1 MFSLFAES
9 FNNKIKKKKR
19 KEAQITFYFTFIAH
33 IYIYILNNL
42 PEEVNRS
49 WKENGIEILLRVEL
63 VNPSRDALININK
76 TNLNEL
82 ARRRTSTRMQAD
94 SGLQGG
100 RPGSEIVDGGAR
112 PARSDSRARSEK
124 GIEEIGQEAEGGW
137 FSVRLQRQTI
147 GQRA

>member
-9 FNNKIKKKKR
+9 FNNKTKKKKR
-19 KEAQITFYFTFIAH
+19 STNNILLYFH
-33 IYIYILNNL
+33 RSYIYILNNL

-49 WKENGIEILLRVEL
+49 WKENGIEILRVEL
-63 VNPSRDALININK
+63 VDPSRDALININK

>member
-1 MFSLFAES
+1 MFSLSAES
-9 FNNKIKKKKR
+9 FNNKTKKKKKR
-19 KEAQITFYFTFIAH
+19 STNNILLYFH
-33 IYIYILNNL
+33 RSYIYILNNL

-63 VNPSRDALININK
+63 VDPSRDALININK

-94 SGLQGG
+94 FGLQGG
-100 RPGSEIVDGGAR
+100 RPGSEIVNGGAR

>member
-9 FNNKIKKKKR
+9 FNNKTKKKKR
-19 KEAQITFYFTFIAH
+19 NTNNILLYFH
-33 IYIYILNNL
+33 RSYIYILNNL

-49 WKENGIEILLRVEL
+49 WKENGIEILRVEL
-63 VNPSRDALININK
+63 VDPSRDALININK

>member
-9 FNNKIKKKKR
+9 FNNKTKKKKKR
-19 KEAQITFYFTFIAH
+19 NTNNILLYFH
-33 IYIYILNNL
+33 RSYIYIYILNNL

-49 WKENGIEILLRVEL
+49 WKENGIEILRVEL
-63 VNPSRDALININK
+63 VDPSRDALININK

-112 PARSDSRARSEK
+112 PARSDSRARSEE

>member
-9 FNNKIKKKKR
+9 FNNKTKKKKR
-19 KEAQITFYFTFIAH
+19 NTNNILLYFH
-33 IYIYILNNL
+33 RSYIYILNNL

-63 VNPSRDALININK
+63 VDPSRDALININK

-112 PARSDSRARSEK
+112 PARSDSRARSEE